1 MTGYKSAEEIV
12 PSKGGL
18 SGDERMVFRCKRRE
32 IRTALCEDTIDS
44 FEKNGFEVWVGGG
57 GIEFFT
63 KIGEEFEFQGKATY
77 VRAHEK
83 VMMAVEVTHGAEG
96 VFKGIATVE
105 KSACRQ
111 EPVNPFDKKS

>member
-1 MTGYKSAEEIV
+1 
-12 PSKGGL
+12 
-18 SGDERMVFRCKRRE
+18 MVFRCKRRE

-63 KIGEEFEFQGKATY
+63 KIGEEFEFWGKATY

-83 VMMAVEVTHGAEG
+83 VMMAVEVTAHGAEG
-96 VFKGIATVE
+96 AFKGIATVE
-105 KSACRQ
+105 KCSCRQ
-111 EPVNPFDKKS
+111 KPVNPFDKKVGTK